1 MKNLVVFTEADK
13 KSLISSRKKESKF
26 GEHIQL
32 IPNLNNIYDEI
43 SNLDVSYV
51 IFGVAEDI
59 GVIANHGLPGAYRTW
74 ESVKKILLNIQSNT
88 FTDAKKVLLL
98 GHLDYTEDLNS
109 IKLLPLNKKKTVLK
123 ARKLVETIDA
133 DVTHLIQLIVKA
145 NKIPIVIG
153 GGHNNSYGNLKGGAL
168 AFNKKV
174 NAVNLDAHS
183 DFRAEEGRHSGN
195 GFSYAFAEGF
205 LDKYYIIGL
214 QENYTSDRI
223 YKTIKKLKTIDF
235 STYEDIEIRKNTSFK
250 KVLEMAL
257 LHVGSTKFGIE
268 VDCDAIK
275 NISSSAMSPSGFSV
289 KQARQFVH
297 FFGQQPN
304 AYYLHICEAIVD
316 EHNKNQIGKL
326 ITFLITDFI
335 RANGNQNN

>member
-1 MKNLVVFTEADK
+1 MKNLIVFTEAEK
-13 KSLISSRKKESKF
+13 QSLVTSRKKESKL

-32 IPNLNNIYDEI
+32 IPNLTNIYDEI

-59 GVIANHGLPGAYRTW
+59 GVIANNGLSGAYSTW
-74 ESVKKILLNIQSNT
+74 KYVKKILLNVQSNT
-88 FTDAKKVLLL
+88 ATHAKKILIL
-98 GHLDYTEDLNS
+98 GHLDYSEELNT
-109 IKLLPLNKKKTVLK
+109 IKALPSNKKKTISK
-123 ARKLVETIDA
+123 ARKLVEHIDA
-133 DVTHLIQLIVKA
+133 DVTHLIHTILKA

-168 AFNKKV
+168 AFNSKV

-205 LDKYYIIGL
+205 LNKYYILGL
-214 QENYTSDRI
+214 HENYTSDRI
-223 YKTIKKLKTIDF
+223 YKTIKKLKTIAF
-235 STYEDIEIRKNTSFK
+235 STYEDIEIRKSTTYK
-250 KVLEMAL
+250 KSLEEAL
-257 LHVGSTKFGIE
+257 LHMGDEKFGIE
-268 VDCDAIK
+268 VDCDAIA
-275 NISSSAMSPSGFSV
+275 NIASSAMTPSGFSV

-304 AYYLHICEAIVD
+304 AYYL
-316 EHNKNQIGKL
+316 
-326 ITFLITDFI
+326 
-335 RANGNQNN
+335 